1 VAQPDERVSGGGVRE
16 LLARHGLR
24 LSREL
29 GQNFL
34 VDEGIAARLA
44 QLAGV
49 EQDDTVVEVGT
60 GLGVLTRALAARA
73 HRVVSVEI
81 DAGLVRAL
89 EAERL
94 LPENVE
100 LIHADALALDLA
112 DLLGRC
118 GPRVRLVANLPYS
131 AASPLLRRLLD
142 WRDRLLDWS
151 VMVQREVAARLDGA
165 CGGRD
170 YGSLTVLHRLT
181 VSVSR
186 LMDLAPGAFFPAPKV
201 HSSFLRIEP
210 LARPLLEEGELKS
223 VERVVR
229 AVFNQRRKTIA
240 NALRGGGFAP
250 GGDRGP
256 IEAALEEAG
265 IDPRARGEIVPPEQ
279 LLALSR
285 ALHRGEGVR
294 LEGSRP

>member
-1 VAQPDERVSGGGVRE
+1 VSGASLRE
-16 LLARHGLR
+16 LLARHGLH

-49 EQDDTVVEVGT
+49 AEQDTVVEVGT

-73 HRVVSVEI
+73 RRVVSVEI

-89 EAERL
+89 EVEKL
-94 LPENVE
+94 LPQNVE
-100 LIHADALALDLA
+100 LIHADALGLDLA
-112 DLLGRC
+112 ELLGRC
-118 GPRVRLVANLPYS
+118 GPQVRLVANLPYS

-142 WRDRLLDWS
+142 LRDLLLDWS
-151 VMVQREVAARLDGA
+151 VMVQREVGARLDGA
-165 CGGRD
+165 CGSKD

-201 HSSFLRIEP
+201 HSSFLRIQPLAEP
-210 LARPLLEEGELKS
+210 LLAPGELMPI
-223 VERVVR
+223 ERVVR

-240 NALRGGGFAP
+240 NALRGGGFE
-250 GGDRGP
+250 RGA
-256 IEAALEEAG
+256 IETALSAAG
-265 IDPRARGEIVPPEQ
+265 IDPRARGETVPPEQ
-279 LLALSR
+279 LLALGR
-285 ALHRGEGVR
+285 ALQAQV
-294 LEGSRP
+294 SRP